1 LSKNVLIA
9 NRGEI
14 AIRIVRTCRRLDL
27 KPFGIFSDADKSS
40 LHIKQCEKA
49 LNIGGFT
56 PSESYLNMDKIIDA
70 AKQLG
75 CELVHPGYGFLSENS
90 NFAMQCKKEGLTFIG
105 PSYETMSITGDKA
118 RSRRV
123 ASKITSIVDGDEI
136 SSERSAIELAEKIGY
151 PVILKAVQGGGGRGL
166 RIIRSF
172 EELKEAF
179 AASKNEAMISFGSD
193 RIYMEKYIENP
204 RHIEVQVLADD
215 SKIIHLGE
223 RECSIQRR
231 HQKLIE
237 ETPSPALTV
246 EMRNRITKTAIAIM
260 KEVGYTNAGTVE
272 FLFKNNRFY
281 FMEVNARIQVEH
293 PITEAVTGVDI
304 VEEQLRIALGN
315 GLSIKQENIRSKGHA
330 IECRINSE
338 HPISFIPFSGTV
350 TKFIVPSVEG
360 IRVDTAI
367 YPGYSI
373 PVFYDSLIAKIISV
387 ANSRLEAIEKMKRS
401 LISFRISG
409 IPSTIPFHI
418 SALNDAR
425 FVNGNYDTSF
435 INQMTSFSSKD
446 GEIAAA
452 LLSFMPKRIEFLKNE
467 TQHMS
472 NDPWMMSRHDYIDTF
487 DRYVNIKKWII

>member
-1 LSKNVLIA
+1 MSKNVLIA

-56 PSESYLNMDKIIDA
+56 PSESYLKMDKIIDA

-193 RIYMEKYIENP
+193 RIYIEKYIENP

-315 GLSIKQENIRSKGHA
+315 GLSIKQENVRSKGHA

-350 TKFIVPSVEG
+350 MKFIVPSVEG

>member
-1 LSKNVLIA
+1 
-9 NRGEI
+9 
-14 AIRIVRTCRRLDL
+14 
-27 KPFGIFSDADKSS
+27 
-40 LHIKQCEKA
+40 
-49 LNIGGFT
+49 
-56 PSESYLNMDKIIDA
+56 
-70 AKQLG
+70 
-75 CELVHPGYGFLSENS
+75 
-90 NFAMQCKKEGLTFIG
+90 
-105 PSYETMSITGDKA
+105 MSITGDKA
-118 RSRRV
+118 RSRKV
-123 ASKITSIVDGDEI
+123 ASRITSIVDGDEV

-179 AASKNEAMISFGSD
+179 ADSKNEAMMSFGSD
-193 RIYMEKYIENP
+193 RIYIEKYIENP

-315 GLSIKQENIRSKGHA
+315 GLSIKQENIRS
-330 IECRINSE
+330 
-338 HPISFIPFSGTV
+338 
-350 TKFIVPSVEG
+350 
-360 IRVDTAI
+360 
-367 YPGYSI
+367 
-373 PVFYDSLIAKIISV
+373 
-387 ANSRLEAIEKMKRS
+387 
-401 LISFRISG
+401 
-409 IPSTIPFHI
+409 
-418 SALNDAR
+418 
-425 FVNGNYDTSF
+425 
-435 INQMTSFSSKD
+435 
-446 GEIAAA
+446 
-452 LLSFMPKRIEFLKNE
+452 
-467 TQHMS
+467 
-472 NDPWMMSRHDYIDTF
+472 
-487 DRYVNIKKWII
+487 